1 MRKLIFTA
9 ILFISMG
16 TMAIAQDANTSK
28 TRKTPEEKAQQLT
41 NTLEKKLTLTA
52 DQKSK
57 IYTISLDGMKQMK
70 QNQVKGER
78 PDREVMKAEMEKR
91 DEQIS
96 KVLTDDQRKVYQ
108 DWKSEKMK
116 SMKNNRKGNHKMNP
130 DKV

>member
-16 TMAIAQDANTSK
+16 TMAIAQDANTSR

-57 IYTISLDGMKQMK
+57 IYIISLDGMKQMK

-96 KVLTDDQRKVYQ
+96 KVLTEDQRKIYQ
-108 DWKSEKMK
+108 DWKLEKMK
-116 SMKNNRKGNHKMNP
+116 SMKDNRKGNRKMNP